1 MRYLIISS
9 DRRRCSS
16 LAEVEVEL
24 ALPSEPVVEV
34 AEGGRGPNSSG
45 ESVVVVDCSVVVVVV
60 VTVTVTVWLW

>member
-9 DRRRCSS
+9 DRRRCTS

-34 AEGGRGPNSSG
+34 AEGG
-45 ESVVVVDCSVVVVVV
+45 ESVVVVDSSVVVVVV
-60 VTVTVTVWLW
+60 VVIITVIVWLW